1 MARWKPNARER
12 LAAAALELF
21 DEHGYENTTVIDIA
35 QRAGLGKTT
44 FFRHFQDKR
53 EVLFGNGA
61 LDAVLIGAVA
71 SAPSTAT
78 PVEVMARALEAAG
91 KFAFPMDRRESVARR
106 QRVIEAN
113 PELREREALKNLAL
127 IAAVTDALKQR
138 GIPDLNAR
146 VAAELGSL
154 AWKIAYERWSE
165 ATGDED
171 FGTVA
176 RRALDEVQA
185 ASAPTDDATRPD

>member
-1 MARWKPNARER
+1 MARWKPDARER

-21 DEHGYENTTVIDIA
+21 DERGYENTTVIDIA

-53 EVLFGNGA
+53 EVLFGDGA
-61 LDAVLIGAVA
+61 LGTVLIGAVA

-78 PVEVMARALEAAG
+78 PVEVMALALEAAG
-91 KFAFPMDRRESVARR
+91 KFAFPPDRRESVARR

-127 IAAVTDALKQR
+127 IAAVTDALRQR

-185 ASAPTDDATRPD
+185 ASAAP